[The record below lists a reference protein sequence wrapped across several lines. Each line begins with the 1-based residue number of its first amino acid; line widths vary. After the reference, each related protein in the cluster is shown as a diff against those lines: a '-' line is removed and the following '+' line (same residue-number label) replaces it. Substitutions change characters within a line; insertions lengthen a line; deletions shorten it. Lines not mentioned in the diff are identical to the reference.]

1 MKKLLSAVIA
11 FVLLATC
18 CIGLFASADETSKV
32 EPEVDP
38 ESPLYK
44 KMALFVGDSICE
56 AIREQTDPEYSYRF
70 GWGGRILYNNEMRGI
85 NVGRSGASMSNC
97 RGTNTILAQLERY
110 KSTASNFDYVIIHG
124 GVNDAWDSCAVG
136 EMTEGFDGPFDMT
149 TFAGGLETTFKFAK
163 ENFTNAYLGYI
174 INFTIPNSRQTSLSD
189 MSAYFTLAKEIC
201 DKWEIP
207 YLDLY
212 FDEEFNKNIMKT
224 HTDENLYDYIH
235 CRTSGYDILTPRIE
249 AWMETLHIEELPP
262 EESAPQESAPV
273 ESTPEANTPVE
284 STPANTSAPE
294 ATDDETDSS
303 TTAILLVVIG
313 VVVVAG
319 GAVAAVLLKKK
330 R

>member
-1 MKKLLSAVIA
+1 MKKFLSTIMA
-11 FVLLATC
+11 FVLLAIC
-18 CIGLFASADETSKV
+18 CMGLFASADEISKV

-70 GWGGRILYNNEMRGI
+70 GWGGRILYNNEMRGV

-163 ENFTNAYLGYI
+163 ETFTNAYLGYI

-207 YLDLY
+207 YLDFY
-212 FDEEFNKNIMKT
+212 FDEDFNKNIMKT

-235 CRTSGYDILTPRIE
+235 CRTSGYEILTPRIE
-249 AWMETLHIEELPP
+249 AWMETLHIKEEP
-262 EESAPQESAPV
+262 PV
-273 ESTPEANTPVE
+273 ESTPEETTPE
-284 STPANTSAPE
+284 STPASSAPVSNS
-294 ATDDETDSS
+294 TSETEDPGDNDM
-303 TTAILLVVIG
+303 TAMILVIVG
-313 VVVVAG
+313 VAVVAV
-319 GAVAAVLLKKK
+319 GAVIAALVAKKK
-330 R
+330 KVS